1 MVFPIPS
8 ILLPQVV
15 LLTFMQVVE
24 TFNIWLL
31 VVVVLV
37 DLMDLTMLLVVEQ
50 VEFYQE
56 L

>member
-8 ILLPQVV
+8 TLLLQVV

-31 VVVVLV
+31 VVVVQAAII
-37 DLMDLTMLLVVEQ
+37 MAEVEVLEGSCQ
-50 VEFYQE
+50 DQ
-56 L
+56 

>member
-31 VVVVLV
+31 VVEVLV
-37 DLMDLTMLLVVEQ
+37 DIQMEAVAAEERL
-50 VEFYQE
+50 
-56 L
+56 